1 MGNLSE
7 RQIRW
12 ILVGVGAGS
21 FVLLRALDVWFDT
34 DPFSLPEFLVDTVQL
49 LLLIASSVGV
59 ALLVQRMQKQHEEK
73 MTLIRDLE
81 TARAEGRDWRAK
93 VQANLAGIKVEMD
106 RQFGAW
112 GMTAAERDVGL
123 LILKGLSHKEIATIR
138 GTSETTVRQ
147 QAQAI
152 YRKSDL
158 PGKTAF
164 SAYFLEDLFT
174 PPPPRKAGLDGNGA
188 IPYDGH

>member
-12 ILVGVGAGS
+12 ILVGVGAGA
-21 FVLLRALDVWFDT
+21 FVLLRVLDVWFDT
-34 DPFSLPEFLVDTVQL
+34 DPFDLPAFLVDTVQAL
-49 LLLIASSVGV
+49 LVITSAVGV

-73 MTLIRDLE
+73 MTLLRDLD

-93 VQANLAGIKVEMD
+93 VQANLAGIRVEMD
-106 RQFGAW
+106 RQFAAW
-112 GMTAAERDVGL
+112 GMTAAERDIGL
-123 LILKGLSHKEIATIR
+123 LMLKGLSHKEIATIR
-138 GTSETTVRQ
+138 RTSEATVRQ

-164 SAYFLEDLFT
+164 SAFFLEDLLA
-174 PPPPRKAGLDGNGA
+174 PAPAGADGRA
-188 IPYDGH
+188 PLRYDAE

>member
-12 ILVGVGAGS
+12 ILVGVGAGA
-21 FVLLRALDVWFDT
+21 FVLLRVLDVWFDT
-34 DPFSLPEFLVDTVQL
+34 DPFDLPAFLVDTVQAL
-49 LLLIASSVGV
+49 LVITSAVGV

-73 MTLIRDLE
+73 MTLLRDLD
-81 TARAEGRDWRAK
+81 TARAEGAGWRAK
-93 VQANLAGIKVEMD
+93 VQASLAGIKVEMD
-106 RQFGAW
+106 RQFEQW
-112 GMTAAERDVGL
+112 GMTAAERDIGL
-123 LILKGLSHKEIATIR
+123 LMLKGLSHKEIATIR
-138 GTSETTVRQ
+138 RTSEATVRQ

-164 SAYFLEDLFT
+164 SAFFLEDLLA
-174 PPPPRKAGLDGNGA
+174 PAPAGAGGRAPLR
-188 IPYDGH
+188 YDGE